1 MMYYYTKKKNFR
13 KGITILLLRGN
24 HNIKKKYSDIQRKR
38 LLLYG
43 IVLKLD
49 SVVFVLTIACKVL
62 IGTTSTNQISAP
74 INGFLVINAFV
85 RV

>member
-1 MMYYYTKKKNFR
+1 MYCYTKKRIQKD
-13 KGITILLLRGN
+13 ITLLFRGN
-24 HNIKKKYSDIQRKR
+24 HNTKKKYCDIQRKT

-74 INGFLVINAFV
+74 INSLLIINAFV